1 MFLAEALLRTPD
13 AVTRDR
19 LIAEQVATADWARHL
34 GQSKS
39 LLVNAATW
47 ALMLAGRLLE
57 PDAEARENPGAVLHR
72 LGGRLGEPV
81 LRAAVATAL
90 RIMGEQFVL
99 EGRSRR
105 VDTATWEQRCTL
117 YCEWYAGH

>member
-39 LLVNAATW
+39 LRVNAATW

-57 PDAEARENPGAVLHR
+57 PDAEARETPAPSFTG
-72 LGGRLGEPV
+72 
-81 LRAAVATAL
+81 
-90 RIMGEQFVL
+90 
-99 EGRSRR
+99 
-105 VDTATWEQRCTL
+105 W
-117 YCEWYAGH
+117 AGVWGSPSCVPPWPRPCGSWASSSC